1 MRARGSL
8 VKYGAHHRRATAAGC
23 RSTEQYAANRERVAL
38 VIGALVR
45 IGKADLLVPRT
56 AERALYAT
64 LLALAGGSDPRTAE
78 GAALHATLTRTPP
91 ALSAFIR
98 RNRQW
103 TRERIAAASD
113 P

>member
-1 MRARGSL
+1 
-8 VKYGAHHRRATAAGC
+8 VNYGAHHRRATAAGK
-23 RSTEQYAANRERVAL
+23 RSTEQYAATRQRVAL

-45 IGKADLLVPRT
+45 IGKTDLLVPRT
-56 AERALYAT
+56 AERGLAKT
-64 LLALAGGSDPRTAE
+64 LEALAADSDPNTVE
-78 GAALHATLTRTPP
+78 GAALHATLTRTPK